1 MHLARFPRRRYT
13 EGWTPLHKLER
24 LTRLLGGPEIFIK
37 RDDLSGL
44 AAGGNKTRKLEFLVG
59 DALAKGA
66 DTLLTSGGVQSNH
79 CRLTLS
85 AATREGLA
93 CRLVLA
99 EAEAGEYHPGGGGN
113 VMLFHLLGAEQVLT
127 VPEQADLGA
136 ALELATRAARDE
148 GRRPYPVPVGG
159 SVPLGVLGYVACAQ
173 ELLVQAREAGLEMHR
188 LVLAVGSSGTLAG
201 LLMGLGALPRP
212 VPVTGI
218 SVSRPRAQQEALV
231 RNLIQATAALAGDA
245 PAIPAEAV
253 EVLDDYVG
261 PGYARPT
268 PAMLEAVALL
278 ARTEGILLDPTYT
291 GKAMAGLMDQ
301 VRKGRFRA
309 GENVVFL
316 HTGGAPGLFA
326 HPELFPGPDP
336 GR

>member
-1 MHLARFPRRRYT
+1 MDLSRYPRRSYA
-13 EGWTPLHKLER
+13 GGPTPLQR
-24 LTRLLGGPEIFIK
+24 LDRFSAALGPGAPTVYIK
-37 RDDLSGL
+37 RDDLLGL
-44 AAGGNKTRKLEFLVG
+44 AGGGNKTRKLEFLVG
-59 DALAKGA
+59 DALARGA
-66 DTLLTSGGVQSNH
+66 DTLLTCGGVQSNH

-99 EAEAGEYHPGGGGN
+99 EAEPGEYRPDGGGN
-113 VMLFHLLGAEQVLT
+113 VMLFHLLGAERVLT
-127 VPEQADLGA
+127 VPEDADLGA
-136 ALELATRAARDE
+136 ALEQAARAARDE
-148 GRRPYPVPVGG
+148 GRRPYPIPVGG

-173 ELLVQAREAGLEMHR
+173 ELVGQARAAGLELHR
-188 LVLAVGSSGTLAG
+188 LVLATGSAGTLAG
-201 LLMGLGALPRP
+201 VLLGLGALPRP
-212 VPVTGI
+212 IPVTGI
-218 SVSRPRAQQEALV
+218 SVSRPRDKAEALT
-231 RNLIQATAALAGDA
+231 RDLIRATAAMAGDA
-245 PAIPAEAV
+245 PVIPGEAV

-291 GKAMAGLMDQ
+291 GKAMAGLVDL

-316 HTGGAPGLFA
+316 HTGGSPGLFA
-326 HPELFPGPDP
+326 HPELFPG
-336 GR
+336 R